1 MEASTIGI
9 PQQHSREVSLVLR
22 VVQPALLGLMDGSV
36 STLAPLFAAAE
47 LTGRPMAAFY
57 VGMAAS
63 IGAAISMG
71 LAEALSD
78 DGVITG
84 RGTPVMRGM
93 ITGLGTFFGG
103 MFHTLP
109 FLIDDMRTALMLA
122 YVVVFIELVTI
133 AYIRYK
139 YMASPLG
146 RTLIQVVLGG
156 GLVFAIGLW
165 LGKLGAI
172 G

>member
-1 MEASTIGI
+1 
-9 PQQHSREVSLVLR
+9 
-22 VVQPALLGLMDGSV
+22 
-36 STLAPLFAAAE
+36 
-47 LTGRPMAAFY
+47 
-57 VGMAAS
+57 
-63 IGAAISMG
+63 
-71 LAEALSD
+71 
-78 DGVITG
+78 
-84 RGTPVMRGM
+84 MRGM
-93 ITGLGTFFGG
+93 ITGVGTFLGG

-109 FLIDDMRTALMLA
+109 FLIADMQTALMLA
-122 YVVVFIELVTI
+122 YIVVFIELVAI